1 MSTEYE
7 RSVHP
12 DKSAEEQSPSW
23 QDREHA
29 ESGWAAT
36 ESEPA
41 SHTAEIAEPE
51 QEPTAADVTGPAK
64 SEVVEHDGESRGTDH
79 DAGRADETDGTP
91 LGSATDSS
99 TTESSMTDDSST
111 TDGTL
116 TDDGMPAQVSAE
128 SHDIEADTVTTPT
141 DEPDHSTAVLVA
153 DGSAATDNAAPQRV
167 SLDDV
172 GDPLFA
178 EADVDQLRTQWR
190 EVQGAF
196 VDNPR
201 DAVTQADKIVSDL
214 IYQLT
219 TTLAERK
226 RTLEEHCSGVGDSDT
241 EELRQAIRGYR
252 GFFHRLLVVES

>member
-12 DKSAEEQSPSW
+12 DNSAEEQSSSW
-23 QDREHA
+23 RDREHA
-29 ESGWAAT
+29 ESGWVAT
-36 ESEPA
+36 ESEPTSRA
-41 SHTAEIAEPE
+41 DVTESD
-51 QEPTAADVTGPAK
+51 EPTAADVTGPAK
-64 SEVVEHDGESRGTDH
+64 SEVVEHDGESRTPDH
-79 DAGRADETDGTP
+79 DAGRAEERDGTP
-91 LGSATDSS
+91 LGST
-99 TTESSMTDDSST
+99 TDDSSR
-111 TDGTL
+111 TDGTP
-116 TDDGMPAQVSAE
+116 TDDGMPDQMSAE
-128 SHDIEADTVTTPT
+128 SHDIEADTATTPT
-141 DEPDHSTAVLVA
+141 DEPDPSAAVLVA
-153 DGSAATDNAAPQRV
+153 GEPAGATDSAAPQRV

-172 GDPLFA
+172 GNPLFTA
-178 EADVDQLRTQWR
+178 ADVDQLRIQWR

-201 DAVTQADKIVSDL
+201 DAVTQADKIVSDI

-226 RTLEEHCSGVGDSDT
+226 RTLEEHCSGVGDADT